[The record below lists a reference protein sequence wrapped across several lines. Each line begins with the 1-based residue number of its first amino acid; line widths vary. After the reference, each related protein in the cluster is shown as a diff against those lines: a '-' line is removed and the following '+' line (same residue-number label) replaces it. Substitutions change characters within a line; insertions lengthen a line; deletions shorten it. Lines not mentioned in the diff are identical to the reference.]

1 MQAPPAPQGPAGDA
15 SSLPP
20 AAPAPMP
27 AEPDPGMGDEE
38 PMPDEGMDT
47 GMDDLTKRVVDT
59 MKSLTDKD
67 KETISAYADSLR
79 DSSENAADG
88 EMPAGEMPAEGGE
101 PMPMQET
108 FIFTKKQIREMNE
121 MVPLTDKEEDGPHT
135 AKETKSLGK
144 NPFDSPDLNENDL
157 EGYGISNHIDKGE
170 EKLNEGVNNDPE
182 YTHYVVN
189 KQTGMIVFG
198 YDYNGV
204 EKEDRKYYT
213 RLDMEDNGWNPSEYK
228 LVNKDYLMRQGINP
242 DDDSVWAQN

>member
-27 AEPDPGMGDEE
+27 TEPDPGMGDEE

-88 EMPAGEMPAEGGE
+88 KMPAGDMPAEGGE

-144 NPFDSPDLNENDL
+144 TPFDSPDLNENDL
-157 EGYGISNHIDKGE
+157 EGYGISDHIDKGE
-170 EKLNEGVNNDPE
+170 EKL
-182 YTHYVVN
+182 
-189 KQTGMIVFG
+189 K
-198 YDYNGV
+198 
-204 EKEDRKYYT
+204 R
-213 RLDMEDNGWNPSEYK
+213 
-228 LVNKDYLMRQGINP
+228 
-242 DDDSVWAQN
+242 